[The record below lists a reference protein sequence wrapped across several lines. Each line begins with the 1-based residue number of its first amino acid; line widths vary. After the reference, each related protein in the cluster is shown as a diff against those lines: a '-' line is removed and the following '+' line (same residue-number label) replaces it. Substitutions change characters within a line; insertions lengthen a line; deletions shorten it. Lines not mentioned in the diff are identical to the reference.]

1 MTERRS
7 RSGRAGLTTVSQIL
21 SSISNLGA
29 VIFAAHSLTPADF
42 GWFSLVL
49 MVYSVGLGIV
59 HSLISVPAVAHP
71 DEADAH
77 PWRIL
82 GSALTVTTWGAIPCI
97 GGALLAMAAGSPLGT
112 ALLALAITAPLLLLQ
127 NVGRY
132 VSFARADPLGALVLD
147 ALWLGLWIA
156 AVAVCLSQD
165 WTSLFTITLT
175 WAGSG
180 ALAALYVLAQY
191 GWPDERPSLAWL
203 RGRWGF
209 SWRSLVGN
217 VSATSGALVGSL
229 AVALVSTPISVA
241 AIRASMLLRRPSQ
254 LMQSAISTSVA
265 NDVAREESGLGAIKR
280 HQRRAML
287 MSSGA
292 GVLNLAIV
300 VWLPDPAGRLV
311 LGEVW
316 ALIDP
321 LRLPVG
327 LAIVAYA
334 SQAGVRAAL
343 LGKRQIQTIMFA
355 EISGT
360 IVTIV
365 ALVVGAIIDDAAGAL
380 WGLVVGTT
388 FISLTWW
395 VLFVRYLRSTPV
407 VLESNHAS

>member
-1 MTERRS
+1 MTEPHP
-7 RSGRAGLTTVSQIL
+7 RSGNAGLTTVSQIL

-29 VIFAAHSLTPADF
+29 VIVAAHSLSPADF

-49 MVYSVGLGIV
+49 MVYGVGLGIV

-71 DEADAH
+71 EEADAH
-77 PWRIL
+77 PWQIL
-82 GSALTVTTWGAIPCI
+82 GSALTVTTLGAIPCI
-97 GGALLAMAAGSPLGT
+97 GGALLAMAAGSPLGA
-112 ALLALAITAPLLLLQ
+112 ALLALAVTAPLLLLQ

-132 VSFARADPLGALVLD
+132 VSFARADPKGALVLD
-147 ALWLGLWIA
+147 ALWLALWIA
-156 AVAVCLSQD
+156 AVAVCLAQD
-165 WTSLFTITLT
+165 RTSLFTITLT

-217 VSATSGALVGSL
+217 VSATSGALLGSVV
-229 AVALVSTPISVA
+229 VALVSTPISVA

-265 NDVAREESGLGAIKR
+265 NDVAREKSDIAATKR

-292 GVLNLAIV
+292 GVINLAIV
-300 VWLPDPAGRLV
+300 VWLPDSAGRLV
-311 LGEVW
+311 LGDVW

-327 LAIVAYA
+327 LTIVAFA

-343 LGKRQIQTIMFA
+343 LGNRQIQTIMFA

-360 IVTIV
+360 VITIV

-395 VLFVRYLRSTPV
+395 VLFARYLRSTPV
-407 VLESNHAS
+407 VLESNSAS

>member
-1 MTERRS
+1 MTERRP
-7 RSGRAGLTTVSQIL
+7 RSGKAGLTTVSQIL

-29 VIFAAHSLTPADF
+29 VIFAAHSLSPADF

-49 MVYSVGLGIV
+49 MVYGVGLGIV

-71 DEADAH
+71 EEADAH

-112 ALLALAITAPLLLLQ
+112 ALLALAVTAPLLLLQ

-132 VSFARADPLGALVLD
+132 VSFARADPKGALVLD
-147 ALWLGLWIA
+147 ALWLALWIA
-156 AVAVCLSQD
+156 AVAVCLAQD

-180 ALAALYVLAQY
+180 ALAAVYVLAQY

-217 VSATSGALVGSL
+217 VSATSGALLGSV

-265 NDVAREESGLGAIKR
+265 NDVAREHSDFAATKR

-292 GVLNLAIV
+292 GVVNLAIV

-327 LAIVAYA
+327 LTIVAFA

-343 LGKRQIQTIMFA
+343 LGNRQIQTIMFA

-360 IVTIV
+360 IITIV
-365 ALVVGAIIDDAAGAL
+365 ALVIGAFIDDAAGAL

-395 VLFVRYLRSTPV
+395 VLFARYLRSAPV